1 MTYHSPLTGPR
12 LQDLIDRR
20 DAQKEQSYVAQ
31 PDMRPDRRNA
41 DLHRVRDRGND
52 AVKPNQPVRRT
63 PEA

>member
-1 MTYHSPLTGPR
+1 MVYRSPLTGTKFEDIR
-12 LQDLIDRR
+12 K
-20 DAQKEQSYVAQ
+20 DAQEQANVPK
-31 PDMRPDRRNA
+31 PDARPDRYQP